1 MSKYDALT
9 RFLRHQMGPVE
20 YPLAR
25 LDEVVSGGLP
35 PSAYK
40 HSRWWSNGDRT
51 HSHCS
56 AWAEAGFTAHPD
68 LDRGVVRFDLIDAAC
83 APPAQRLGGSTVGRL
98 VRPRHLSTA
107 S

>member
-20 YPLAR
+20 YSLQR
-25 LDEVVSGGLP
+25 LDEIVPGGLP

-40 HSRWWSNGDRT
+40 HQAWWSNGDRT
-51 HSHCS
+51 HSHCTS
-56 AWAEAGFTAHPD
+56 WAAAGFTAHPD
-68 LDRGVVRFDLIDAAC
+68 LDRQVVRFELVDTTC
-83 APPAQRLGGSTVGRL
+83 APPAQRLGGSAVGRL